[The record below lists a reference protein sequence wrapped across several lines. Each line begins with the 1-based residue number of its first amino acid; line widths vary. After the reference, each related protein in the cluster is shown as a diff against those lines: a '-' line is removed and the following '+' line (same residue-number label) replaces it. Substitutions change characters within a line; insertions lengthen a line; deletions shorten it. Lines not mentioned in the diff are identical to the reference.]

1 MVLLGDC
8 SKVVR
13 VIGSLKYKK
22 IAVVGI
28 GISNLSVIRFLHRH
42 GINVTACDRKSAE
55 ELGEVYTE
63 LKELGSELMLG
74 SGYLDNLSEFDI
86 IFKTPGLSPD
96 LPEFEA
102 ALRKGAVLMSEMQLF
117 FELCDARI
125 VAVTGSDG
133 KTTTTTLI
141 GRICEEAGLDV
152 FVGGNIGTPPLDR
165 IEELSPDGIVVLELS
180 SFQLQVME
188 KSPQVALVLNVTPNH
203 LDIHASMQEYI
214 DAKKNIYKY
223 QGRNDYGIFSHDN
236 DITRNMAKEHHG
248 HTLYFSLESEV
259 CEGTFLSGSEI
270 VFRRDHED
278 TAVMDIHD
286 IQLRGLH
293 NVANVL
299 AAVAAA
305 NALGIELE
313 PIRNAIR
320 EFTGV
325 EHRIEF
331 VRELD
336 GVKYFND
343 SIGTSPARSIAGVN
357 SFSEPVVLIAGGS
370 DKNIGFERF
379 AEVVVRKVKTLV
391 LVGSTA
397 QKIQSAVK
405 HESEKVGIRLPV
417 LRCETFEEAIQTA
430 RNSAEPGDV
439 VLLSP
444 ACASFDMFKSY
455 AERGR
460 LFKDIVRK
468 L

>member
-1 MVLLGDC
+1 MLLGDC
-8 SKVVR
+8 SKVAQ
-13 VIGSLKYKK
+13 VIEPLRHKK
-22 IAVVGI
+22 VAVVGI
-28 GISNLSVIRFLHRH
+28 GISNLSVIRFLHKH
-42 GINVTACDRKSAE
+42 GIKVTACDRKPAE
-55 ELGEVYTE
+55 ELREVYTE
-63 LKELGSELMLG
+63 LKELGTRLELG

-86 IFKTPGLSPD
+86 IFKTPGLSPNS
-96 LPEFEA
+96 PQFEA

-141 GRICEEAGLDV
+141 GKICEEAGLDV

-165 IEELSPDGIVVLELS
+165 IEELSPDSIVVLELS

-188 KSPQVALVLNVTPNH
+188 RSPQVALVLNVTPNH

-223 QGRNDYGIFSHDN
+223 QGRNDYGIFSYDN
-236 DITRNMAKEHHG
+236 DITRCMAEEHRG
-248 HTLYFSLESEV
+248 HTLYFSLDCEV
-259 CEGTFLSGSEI
+259 YEGAFLRGSDI
-270 VFRRDHED
+270 ILRRNHED
-278 TAVMDIHD
+278 VVVMSVHD

-293 NVANVL
+293 NTANVL
-299 AAVAAA
+299 AAVAAV
-305 NALGIELE
+305 NALGIELD
-313 PIRNAIR
+313 PIRNAVR
-320 EFTGV
+320 GFTGV

-343 SIGTSPARSIAGVN
+343 SIGTSPARSIAGIT
-357 SFSEPVVLIAGGS
+357 SFDEPVVLIAGGS

-379 AEVVVRKVKTLV
+379 SEVVVKKVKTLV
-391 LVGSTA
+391 LIGNTA
-397 QKIQSAVK
+397 QKIESAVEY
-405 HESEKVGIRLPV
+405 ESKRVGIWVPI
-417 LRCETFEEAIQTA
+417 LRCETFEEAIRSA
-430 RNSAEPGDV
+430 RNSAQPGDV

-444 ACASFDMFKSY
+444 ACASFDMFGSF

-460 LFKDIVRK
+460 IFKEIVGT